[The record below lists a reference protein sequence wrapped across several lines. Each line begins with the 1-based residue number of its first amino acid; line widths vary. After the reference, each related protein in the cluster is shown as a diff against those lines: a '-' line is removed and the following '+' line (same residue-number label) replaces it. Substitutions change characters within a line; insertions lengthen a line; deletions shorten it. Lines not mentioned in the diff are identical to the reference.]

1 VKAFA
6 EWLSQ
11 TAVSLAIQN
20 HEWVIPTIQSV
31 HIVAICAVVGSAL
44 MIDLRILGLAWRDET
59 PATTDAR
66 FGPWLA
72 GALVVLALTGALMIF
87 GEPPRQL
94 LAISFWMKMA
104 LVGFGVLAH
113 AALRRHPGKVLAVGS
128 LAVWVCVI
136 VLGRLIAYDYVW
148 GSWSAWL
155 KG

>member
-1 VKAFA
+1 LKSFA

-11 TAVSLAIQN
+11 TSLSLSIQS

-59 PATTDAR
+59 LAATEGR
-66 FGPWLA
+66 FGPWLT
-72 GALVVLALTGALMIF
+72 GALCVLLLTGALMVL
-87 GEPPRQL
+87 GEPPREL

-104 LVGFGVLAH
+104 LVAFGVLAH
-113 AALRRHPGKVLAVGS
+113 ATLRRRPGKALAVAT
-128 LAVWVCVI
+128 LAAWVSVI

-148 GSWSAWL
+148 GPWSTWL